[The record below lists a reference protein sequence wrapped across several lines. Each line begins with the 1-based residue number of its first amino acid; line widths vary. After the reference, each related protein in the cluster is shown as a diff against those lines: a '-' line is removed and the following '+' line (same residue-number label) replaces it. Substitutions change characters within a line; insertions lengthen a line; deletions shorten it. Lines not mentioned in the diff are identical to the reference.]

1 VKEEI
6 VSANAVEKMA
16 KQKKIL
22 ILFAHP
28 RLSTSVVQKAMMKAV
43 HGLEGVTFHDLY
55 AAYPDFIIDVKR
67 EQQMLLDHDVIV
79 FQHPFYWYSCPAI
92 IKEWLDLVL
101 ENGWAYGTGGSKLY
115 RKFMMNA
122 ISTGGSR
129 DAYREGGR
137 NRFEIEALLAPFDQS
152 AHLCGMGFL
161 SPFVIHTGRHLDP
174 VELSGRA
181 EAYRDLLVEL
191 RDGRLEPIKHLA
203 KGYDLPKAF
212 GAQALRAEHAT

>member
-1 VKEEI
+1 
-6 VSANAVEKMA
+6 MT

-28 RLSTSVVQKAMMKAV
+28 RLSTSVVQRAMLRAV
-43 HGLEGVTFHDLY
+43 EGLENVTLHDLY
-55 AAYPDFIIDVKR
+55 AAYPDFIIDAKR
-67 EQQMLLDHDVIV
+67 EQKLLLAHDIIV
-79 FQHPFYWYSCPAI
+79 FQHPFYWYSSPAI

-101 ENGWAYGTGGSKLY
+101 ENGWAYGTGGSKLH

-137 NRFEIEALLAPFDQS
+137 NRFEIGQLLAPFDQS

-161 SPFVIHTGRHLDP
+161 EPFVIHTGRHMDP

-181 EAYRDLLVEL
+181 EKYRDLLVDF
-191 RDGRLEPIKHLA
+191 RDGRLEPIKNLA
-203 KGYDLPKAF
+203 RNYELPKAF
-212 GAQALRAEHAT
+212 GAQVVRAEHVP